1 MRCEVVAVGTELLL
15 GQVVDTNSAWLGDR
29 LALAGIDCHLRTTVG
44 DNVERIAECVAKA
57 LDRAD
62 AVVVCGGLGP
72 TPDDVTREAIAAAL
86 GVPVI
91 RDQAM
96 VERIAA
102 IFAGRQRQMTA
113 NNARQAD
120 LPVGAAFIPQERG
133 TAPGLIC
140 RARADATKVVY
151 AVPGVPMEMKEMVE
165 RAVVPDLVRRG
176 DVPGVIL
183 SRVLR
188 TWGRSESGLAE
199 RIAERVD
206 AQTNPTIAFLASGIE
221 GLKVRITAKAADQ
234 AAARRMLDA
243 EEGALRPLIGDA
255 VFGVDDQSMERVVA
269 DLLVERGLTLGVA
282 ESLTGGLVGSRL
294 AETEGASEWFRGSI
308 VAYDSQVKFDLLGV
322 PEGPVVS
329 EAAAVA
335 MAKGAIRALEAEVGL
350 GVTGVAGPAT
360 QDDQPVGTV
369 FMAVADKAGV
379 EARELHLPG
388 DRRHIRQFAAISLL
402 DLLRR
407 RLLAEKERRAVTDG
421 RPRVLDR
428 THVRNYDAGST
439 QA

>member
-15 GQVVDTNSAWLGDR
+15 GQVVDTNSAWIGDR
-29 LALAGIDCHLRTTVG
+29 LAMAGIDCHFRTAVG
-44 DNVERIAECVAKA
+44 DNVGRIAATVALA

-62 AVVVCGGLGP
+62 AVLVCGGLGP
-72 TPDDVTREAIAAAL
+72 TPDDVTREAIAATL
-86 GVPVI
+86 GVPVV

-96 VERIAA
+96 VERIAS
-102 IFAGRQRQMTA
+102 IFAGRQREMPA

-120 LPVGAAFIPQERG
+120 LPTGSSFIPQEWG

-140 RARADATKVVY
+140 PAGADGGQVVY
-151 AVPGVPMEMKEMVE
+151 AVPGVPMEMREMVD
-165 RAVVPDLVRRG
+165 RAVIPDLVRRA

-188 TWGRSESGLAE
+188 TWGLSESGLAE

-221 GLKVRITAKAADQ
+221 GLKVRITAKAPD
-234 AAARRMLDA
+234 AALARRMLDA
-243 EEGALRPLIGDA
+243 EEAELRPLIGDA
-255 VFGVDDQSMERVVA
+255 VFGVDDHSMERVVA

-294 AETEGASEWFRGSI
+294 AVTEGASEWFRGSV

-329 EAAAVA
+329 EDAAVA
-335 MAKGAIRALEAEVGL
+335 MAKGAAQALEADVGL
-350 GVTGVAGPAT
+350 GITGVAGPAT
-360 QDDQPVGTV
+360 QEDKPVGTV

-379 EARELHLPG
+379 EAREIHLPG
-388 DRRHIRQFAAISLL
+388 DRQHIRQFAAISLL

-407 RLLAEKERRAVTDG
+407 RLLASR
-421 RPRVLDR
+421 
-428 THVRNYDAGST
+428 
-439 QA
+439 